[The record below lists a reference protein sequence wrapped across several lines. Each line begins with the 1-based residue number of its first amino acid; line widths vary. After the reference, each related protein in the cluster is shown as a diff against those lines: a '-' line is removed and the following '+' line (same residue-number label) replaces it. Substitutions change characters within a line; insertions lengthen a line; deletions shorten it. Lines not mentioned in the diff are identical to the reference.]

1 MTTTKTRET
10 IETIPGLKMEIVED
24 CHEIDGDVI
33 FWDTETFYSKDYS
46 VKNTDARSYCAD
58 PRGYCYIISV
68 TDGKR
73 VWSGTPKDFD
83 WEIVRGKKLCA
94 FNQNFDAAVYYFM
107 LGAPGNS
114 PMSGWL
120 CAKAACNYLGLYG
133 SLADLIEKCFAVQVS
148 KDVRNE
154 AEGVDFS
161 QMESIPADM
170 IRYVCMD
177 SYYGWALW
185 NKFGKFWP
193 EDEREL
199 WWETVQ
205 MSWLGVPTSSAFIDE
220 GLKIMEQARDR
231 YKDSIPLEK
240 TLSLPQLK
248 AKCAEVGVPPSTTT
262 AKTSKDWQ
270 DWLDEYGEKVPW
282 IENIAKYR
290 SANRLLSQFKQIR
303 PRVYMSDEGFERLP
317 ATLTYCGATTGRWTS
332 GGDHFNIQQLNR
344 NRVEGFDIRGC
355 IRAPE
360 GYSLVFCDWAQIEA
374 RVIAWIVGQEEILA
388 PLRAGASDLY
398 ALYAK
403 AWDLLPQEVEDFG
416 AWCHEPGNDPNLRQ
430 VVKAGALACGFGQRA
445 PGLHAKNPHMTMEQC
460 EFIVNVYHQKNPKV
474 LAWWEMLKRKIQAG
488 ATSPSRSFS
497 VKLPSGRSIYY
508 RGLYKKLC
516 QSKAG
521 KPYFAWAYKP
531 NKYSERVVNVSLLAN
546 NIVQGTAR
554 DLMKNTVLEMKRRG
568 CPASVIIHD
577 EGGFLVKDS
586 ELEQRVPEIK
596 AVMEA
601 TPAWAEGL
609 PLLAEPTVL
618 KVYTKG

>member
-1 MTTTKTRET
+1 MTSTRET
-10 IETIPGLKMEIVED
+10 IETIPGLCMEIVED

-46 VKNTDARSYCAD
+46 VKDTDARTYCAD

-107 LGAPGNS
+107 LGAPGDS

-133 SLADLIEKCFAVQVS
+133 SLAELIEKCFGVQVS
-148 KDVRNE
+148 KDVRNA

-161 QMESIPADM
+161 KLDKIPVEM
-170 IRYVCMD
+170 VRYVCMD

-185 NKFGKFWP
+185 DRFGKYWP

-199 WWETVQ
+199 WWATVE
-205 MSWLGVPTSSAFIDE
+205 MSWKGSPTSLEFLDK
-220 GLKIMEQARDR
+220 GLAVMEKARDT
-231 YKDSIPLEK
+231 YKESIPLEK

-248 AKCAEVGVPPSTTT
+248 AKCVEAGVPAPEST
-262 AKTSKDWQ
+262 AKTSKVWQ
-270 DWLDEYGEKVPW
+270 DWLDEYGEQVPW
-282 IENIAKYR
+282 VRNIARYR
-290 SANRLLSQFKQIR
+290 SANRLLSQFHQIR

-332 GGDHFNIQQLNR
+332 GGDHFNVQQLNR
-344 NRVEGFDIRGC
+344 NEVEGFDIRGV

-374 RVIAWIVGQEEILA
+374 RIIAWYVGQDEILV
-388 PLRAGASDLY
+388 PLRDGASDLY

-403 AWDLLPQEVEDFG
+403 AWNLLPQEVEHFEE
-416 AWCHEPGNDPNLRQ
+416 WCKLPGNDPMLRQ

-445 PGLHAKNPHMTMEQC
+445 AGLHKKNPHMTMEQC
-460 EFIVNVYHQKNPKV
+460 EFIVDTYHQKNPKV
-474 LAWWEMLKRKIQAG
+474 LAWWETLKEKIRRG
-488 ATSPSRSFS
+488 ALSSSKSFS
-497 VKLPSGRSIYY
+497 IQLPSGRTLYY
-508 RGLYKKLC
+508 RGLFKKLC
-516 QSKAG
+516 QSSKG
-521 KPYFAWAYKP
+521 KPYWAWAYKP
-531 NKYSERVVNVSLLAN
+531 NKFSTRVVNVSLLSN
-546 NIVQGTAR
+546 NVVQGIAR
-554 DLMKNTVLEMKRRG
+554 DLMKNTVLEMRRQG
-568 CPASVIIHD
+568 CPAFVIIHD
-577 EGGFLVKDS
+577 EGGFLVKD
-586 ELEQRVPEIK
+586 EDLDHMVPLIK
-596 AVMEA
+596 GVMESV
-601 TPAWAEGL
+601 PPWAEGL
-609 PLLAEPTVL
+609 PLLAEPKVL
-618 KVYTKG
+618 KVYKK

>member
-1 MTTTKTRET
+1 
-10 IETIPGLKMEIVED
+10 MEIVED

-33 FWDTETFYSKDYS
+33 FWDTETFYSKEYS
-46 VKNTDARSYCAD
+46 VENTDARTYCAD

-107 LGAPGNS
+107 LGAPGDS

-133 SLADLIEKCFAVQVS
+133 SLAELIEKCFGVQVS
-148 KDVRNE
+148 KDVRDA

-161 QMESIPADM
+161 KLDSIPVDM

-185 NKFGKFWP
+185 DRFGKYWP

-199 WWETVQ
+199 WWATVE
-205 MSWLGVPTSSAFIDE
+205 MSWKGSPTSLEFLDK
-220 GLKIMEQARDR
+220 GLAVMEKARDA
-231 YKDSIPLEK
+231 YKESIPLEE

-248 AKCAEVGVPPSTTT
+248 AKCVEAGVPAPEST
-262 AKTSKDWQ
+262 AKTSKVWQ
-270 DWLDEYGEKVPW
+270 DWLDEYGEQVPW
-282 IENIAKYR
+282 VRNIARYR
-290 SANRLLSQFKQIR
+290 SANRLLSQFHQIR

-332 GGDHFNIQQLNR
+332 GGDHFNVQQLNR
-344 NRVEGFDIRGC
+344 NEVEGFDIRGI

-374 RVIAWIVGQEEILA
+374 RIIAWYVGQDEILV
-388 PLRAGASDLY
+388 PLREGASDLY

-403 AWDLLPQEVEDFG
+403 AWNLLPQEVEHFEE
-416 AWCHEPGNDPNLRQ
+416 WCKLPGNDPMLRQ

-445 PGLHAKNPHMTMEQC
+445 AGLHAKNPHMTMEQC
-460 EFIVNVYHQKNPKV
+460 EFIVDTYHQKNPKV
-474 LAWWEMLKRKIQAG
+474 LAWWETLKEKIRRG
-488 ATSPSRSFS
+488 ALSSSKSFS
-497 VKLPSGRSIYY
+497 IQLPSGRTLYY
-508 RGLYKKLC
+508 RGLFKKLC
-516 QSKAG
+516 QSSKG
-521 KPYFAWAYKP
+521 KPYWAWAYKP
-531 NKYSERVVNVSLLAN
+531 NKFSTRVVNVSLLSN
-546 NIVQGTAR
+546 NVVQGIAR
-554 DLMKNTVLEMKRRG
+554 DLMKNTVLEMRRQG
-568 CPASVIIHD
+568 CPAFVIIHD
-577 EGGFLVKDS
+577 EGGFLVKD
-586 ELEQRVPEIK
+586 EDLDHMVPLIK
-596 AVMEA
+596 GVMESV
-601 TPAWAEGL
+601 PPWAEGL
-609 PLLAEPTVL
+609 PLLAEPKVL
-618 KVYTKG
+618 KVYKK

>member
-1 MTTTKTRET
+1 
-10 IETIPGLKMEIVED
+10 MEIVED

-33 FWDTETFYSKDYS
+33 FWDTETFYSKEYS
-46 VKNTDARSYCAD
+46 VENTDARTYCAD

-107 LGAPGNS
+107 LGAPGDS

-133 SLADLIEKCFAVQVS
+133 SLAELIEKCFGVQVS
-148 KDVRNE
+148 KDVRDA

-161 QMESIPADM
+161 KLDSIPVDM

-185 NKFGKFWP
+185 DRFGKYWP

-199 WWETVQ
+199 WWATVE
-205 MSWLGVPTSSAFIDE
+205 MSWKGSPTSLEFLDK
-220 GLKIMEQARDR
+220 GLAVMEKARDA
-231 YKDSIPLEK
+231 YKESIPLEE

-248 AKCAEVGVPPSTTT
+248 AKCVEAGVPAPEST
-262 AKTSKDWQ
+262 AKTSKVWQ
-270 DWLDEYGEKVPW
+270 DWLDEYGEQVPW
-282 IENIAKYR
+282 VRNIARYR
-290 SANRLLSQFKQIR
+290 SANRLLSQFHQIR

-332 GGDHFNIQQLNR
+332 GGDHFNVQQLNR
-344 NRVEGFDIRGC
+344 NEVEGFDIRGI

-374 RVIAWIVGQEEILA
+374 RIIAWYVGQDEILV
-388 PLRAGASDLY
+388 PLREGASDLY

-403 AWDLLPQEVEDFG
+403 AWNLLPQEVEHFEE
-416 AWCHEPGNDPNLRQ
+416 WCKLPGNDPMLRQ

-445 PGLHAKNPHMTMEQC
+445 AGLHAKNPHMTMEQC
-460 EFIVNVYHQKNPKV
+460 EFIVDTYHQKNPKV
-474 LAWWEMLKRKIQAG
+474 LAWWETLKEKIRRG
-488 ATSPSRSFS
+488 ALSSSKSFS
-497 VKLPSGRSIYY
+497 IQLPSGRTLYY
-508 RGLYKKLC
+508 RGLFKKLC
-516 QSKAG
+516 QSSKG
-521 KPYFAWAYKP
+521 KPYWAWAYKP
-531 NKYSERVVNVSLLAN
+531 NKFSTRVVNVSLLSN
-546 NIVQGTAR
+546 NVVQGIAR
-554 DLMKNTVLEMKRRG
+554 DLMKNTVLEMRRQG
-568 CPASVIIHD
+568 CPAFVIIHD
-577 EGGFLVKDS
+577 EGGFLVKD
-586 ELEQRVPEIK
+586 EDLDHMVPLIK
-596 AVMEA
+596 GVMESV
-601 TPAWAEGL
+601 PPWAQGL
-609 PLLAEPTVL
+609 PLLAEPKVL
-618 KVYTKG
+618 KVYKK